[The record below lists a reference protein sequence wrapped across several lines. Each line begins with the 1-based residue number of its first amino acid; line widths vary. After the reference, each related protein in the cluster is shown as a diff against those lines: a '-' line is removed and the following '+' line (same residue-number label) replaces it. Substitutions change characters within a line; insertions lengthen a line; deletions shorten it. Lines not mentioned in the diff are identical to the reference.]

1 MRGSKGDVQTCS
13 ELIDQR
19 QSGALGGRSPSL
31 EQGGTPV
38 ILNSSSQDNLSCSY
52 KQLKMNICASQNLLS
67 KGCAELLFLLLTVS
81 IYLECLVEAVKLN
94 A

>member
-1 MRGSKGDVQTCS
+1 
-13 ELIDQR
+13 
-19 QSGALGGRSPSL
+19 
-31 EQGGTPV
+31 
-38 ILNSSSQDNLSCSY
+38 
-52 KQLKMNICASQNLLS
+52 MNIGASQNSLS